1 MKPILTF
8 VLIVLLLFIFTSCG
22 SDEPSEV
29 TYKKITAEAAKEL
42 MDSDDTLF
50 IVDVR
55 TQEEYDTGH
64 IPNAILLPL
73 DTLADK
79 ASEVLPDK
87 EQRLLIYC
95 RSGNRSATA
104 AKQLIEMGYTEV
116 YDFGGIIDWPFDVE

>member
-8 VLIVLLLFIFTSCG
+8 VLIALLLFIFAGCG
-22 SDEPSEV
+22 NDEPSEV

-42 MDSDDTLF
+42 IDSDDTLA
-50 IVDVR
+50 IIDVR
-55 TQEEYDTGH
+55 TQEEFDTGH

-116 YDFGGIIDWPFDVE
+116 YDFGGIIDWPFDIE